1 MHTAVDML
9 GYLLALKITVAND
22 GGQARTATLAEQVQ
36 EVTGSSVALS
46 YVNQGYTGTAALE
59 AAEQHSIRLQVV
71 KQLAAKR
78 GFVLLPRRW
87 VVESSF
93 AWAARFCRLARD
105 YDLPAT
111 TLRGLH
117 LLTFPSL
124 TLCTLAKT

>member
-1 MHTAVDML
+1 ML

-46 YVNQGYTGTAALE
+46 YVNQGYTGPAALE

-71 KQLAAKR
+71 ETTGGQARFRVAAQALGR
-78 GFVLLPRRW
+78 GVELRLGSMLLPPGARLRATRNYS
-87 VVESSF
+87 ERF
-93 AWAARFCRLARD
+93 AFTRL
-105 YDLPAT
+105 
-111 TLRGLH
+111 
-117 LLTFPSL
+117 SL